1 MKTLPL
7 FPTGLPPHALDLAGP
22 LRRNPQCSRCQLG
35 ERTTNRCLPPAG
47 EAGGVLTV
55 GAHPSQLENITG
67 KVIADGPRGA
77 NLLRSVRKHWQG
89 PVASAYAIG
98 CYPGPDGE
106 DRAEPKHAASC
117 RPYLRSYAEQI
128 TPTRILLLGE
138 LACWGVLGR
147 AVSTRSVRRGFAWV
161 RLPHGRVPAL
171 ILMNPA
177 QLDGRHARAA
187 WETDLEWA
195 LTTPAS
201 FFEERLAFL
210 EAGTY
215 SVITNA
221 EEAAEAARALREGG
235 LSLVDVGG
243 RMERCGVSWDV
254 ESRGKLHDDDFRV
267 ISAAACV
274 KGSNEAFVWD
284 RPACEKPE
292 MQAELVGLLRD
303 PAMLFI
309 EQGSYDERAA
319 MCYFGT
325 PIAGDR
331 RDVRL
336 PRKLLDC
343 AVPKANL
350 DTMSEMV
357 GMGGYKDEFA
367 GELEAV
373 KKQVRS
379 WKPTQLALFDD
390 CPDPYAR
397 KKLREIYDS
406 KDNRLIDDGEDSYRY
421 ALVPRHRLSLYNAR
435 DCVATGLLD
444 ELLWPQIV
452 ADPGLDLLYEE
463 VTGPASRSY
472 ARSEHWGVPMA
483 RPAIE
488 GLIGYAKSCKAQIE
502 PQLRA
507 HLTPEFEKLDFGSRD
522 QVARFFYTPRELGG
536 LGLPVPKKTKHNK
549 DALDKEAVDAIA
561 HLHPC
566 AALYQSFTA
575 QDVPLEK
582 GEEFLTY
589 LRADNCV
596 HPSYLLD
603 GAETGRPACVR
614 PNLFSL
620 KSPEDCD
627 ECHGKGCAACD
638 WYGTDEES
646 RRIRACIA
654 APEDYLIAE
663 TDLSQ
668 IEMRGMAVLCDEPVL
683 IDAYVNGRDIHQGT
697 IDFVLEKAG
706 KHIPRRQAKVGNF
719 MIPYGGTDFTFA
731 TRLKLP
737 PEEGKVIFDSIE
749 SRYPRVNAKKR
760 EMLERARRTGY
771 TYNIWKGRVA
781 QKRPLWN
788 LDSRDNRQR
797 RKAENGVFNT
807 VVQGS
812 YSGLLVLASHAKI
825 TEYILREN
833 LQHLWRPVICI
844 YDSIISVVHKSIL
857 PLAARMTEDVMT
869 SWEIGRL
876 PDGRVFPLQAD
887 CKAGPNLGLAKKY
900 KPPETLVAALA
911 ESKKLGLLEARR
923 DPRRGRMGLLTA

>member
-7 FPTGLPPHALDLAGP
+7 FPTGLPPVALDLAGP
-22 LRRNPQCSRCQLG
+22 LRRNPRCGRCQLG
-35 ERTTNRCLPPAG
+35 ERTVNRCLPPAG
-47 EAGGVLTV
+47 EPGGIFTV
-55 GAHPSQLENITG
+55 AAHPSSLENVTG
-67 KVIADGPRGA
+67 KVIADGPRGG
-77 NLLRSVRKHWQG
+77 NLLKSIRKHWRG
-89 PVASAYAIG
+89 PIASAYAVG
-98 CYPGPDGE
+98 CYPGPDGD

-128 TPTRILLLGE
+128 APRRILLLGE

-161 RLPHGRVPAL
+161 RLPHGRVPAM

-195 LTTPAS
+195 LKTPDN

-215 SVITNA
+215 SVVATA
-221 EEAAEAARALREGG
+221 EEAREAAAALRAGG
-235 LSLVDVGG
+235 MSLADVGP
-243 RMERCGVSWDV
+243 RLERRGVSWDV
-254 ESRGKLHDDDFRV
+254 ESRGKLHNEDFRV

-284 RPACEKPE
+284 RPACEDPDLSGP
-292 MQAELVGLLRD
+292 LVDLLRD
-303 PAMLFI
+303 PEMLFI
-309 EQGSYDERAA
+309 EQGSYDENASL
-319 MCYFGT
+319 CYFKT

-373 KKQVRS
+373 KKQTRT
-379 WKPTQLALFDD
+379 WKPGQLALFDD

-397 KKLREIYDS
+397 QKLRAIYDS
-406 KDNRLIDDGEDSYRY
+406 KDNREIDDGEDSYRY

-444 ELLWPQIV
+444 ELIWPQVV
-452 ADPGLDLLYEE
+452 ADPGLDVLYQE

-472 ARSEHWGVPMA
+472 ARSETWGVPMSRA
-483 RPAIE
+483 AID
-488 GLIGYAKSCKAQIE
+488 GLITYARASKAQLE

-507 HLTPEFEKLDFGSRD
+507 HLTKDFEKLDFGSRD
-522 QVARFFYTPRELGG
+522 QVARFFYSPKEVGG
-536 LGLPVPKKTKHNK
+536 LGLPVPKKTKRDK

-566 AALYQSFTA
+566 AALYQAYSA
-575 QDVPLEK
+575 LDVPLEK
-582 GEEFLTY
+582 GQEFISY
-589 LRADNCV
+589 LRDDGCV
-596 HPSYLLD
+596 HPTYLLD
-603 GAETGRPACVR
+603 GAETGRPACIH

-620 KSPEDCD
+620 KSPEDC
-627 ECHGKGCAACD
+627 EACHGKGCEACD
-638 WYGTDEES
+638 GYGTDEES

-654 APEDYLIAE
+654 APDDYLILE
-663 TDLSQ
+663 VDESQ
-668 IEMRGMAVLCDEPVL
+668 IEMRGMAVFCDEPVL
-683 IDAYVNGRDIHQGT
+683 VDAYVNGKDIHQGT
-697 IDFVLEKAG
+697 IDFVWEKAQRR
-706 KHIPRRQAKVGNF
+706 IPRRQAKVGNF

-737 PEEGKVIFDSIE
+737 QEEGKLIFDSIE
-749 SRYPRVNAKKR
+749 SRYPRVNATKAR
-760 EMLERARRTGY
+760 MLGEARSRGY
-771 TYNIWKGRVA
+771 TYNLWKGRIA

-807 VVQGS
+807 VIQGS
-812 YSGLLVLASHAKI
+812 YSGLLVLASHARV

-844 YDSIISVVHKSIL
+844 YDSIIAVVHKSIL
-857 PLAARMTEDVMT
+857 PFAARMTADVMT

-876 PDGRVFPLQAD
+876 PDGRVFPLEAD
-887 CKAGPNLGLAKKY
+887 SKVGPNLGLAKKY
-900 KPPETLVAALA
+900 KPPATLAEALA
-911 ESKKLGLLEARR
+911 ESKKLGFLEARR